1 MSFLKTTAIQHLNAI
16 TPAISLTANGNVGI
30 GNTSPTSKLVVDGSG
45 HFRGITLS
53 AAAGLDVG
61 YVPAFD
67 YAFITSG
74 NRGAGTLSR
83 LDFEGSSFKW
93 YNGFGTTQRMDL
105 DSSGRLTISNQPYA
119 RGSYGGSDLAAN
131 NVLPI
136 NSFISSRGGIST
148 SSNRFT
154 VPIAGAYVV
163 GYSHLAAA
171 VGGQVGIRKN
181 GSLIS
186 GTRSQGSGAHYCL
199 ASLTIIELAAND
211 YIDFITISNP
221 IHGNADYNSMWIYL
235 YG

>member
-1 MSFLKTTAIQHLNAI
+1 MSTLKTTAIQHLNAS
-16 TPAISLTANGNVGI
+16 TPAINLDASGNVGI

-61 YVPAFD
+61 YNTN

-93 YNGFGTTQRMDL
+93 YNGFGATERMDL
-105 DSSGRLTISNQPYA
+105 DSSGRLTIPSQPYA
-119 RGSYGGSDLAAN
+119 VGSYSGGDVSSG

-136 NSFISSRGGIST
+136 NANIASRGGIST

-154 VPIAGAYVV
+154 VPIAGAYVI
-163 GYSHLAAA
+163 GYSHLAAS
-171 VGGQVGIRKN
+171 VGGQAGIRKN
-181 GSLIS
+181 GTLIP
-186 GTRSQGSGAHYCL
+186 GTRSQGSGAHYCI
-199 ASLTIIELAAND
+199 ASLTVIQLAAND
-211 YIDFITISNP
+211 YIDFWVVNNSV
-221 IHGNADYNSMWIYL
+221 HGNSDYNSMWIYL